1 MGCLLLALQANLA
14 QNALQNS
21 ARGPIKPP
29 NTSARS
35 LLADKAH
42 ALESRG
48 RPDMAIQEWQQI
60 LLSDPKNLEALAG
73 VARDL
78 KMMGSDKAGEAL
90 EKLRAANPNDPNI
103 ARIQALPST
112 HVEND
117 QLKKAGELARQGRL
131 DDAMTVYRQLY
142 ADHPVS
148 YTHLDVYKRQFRA
161 TGRRFSPM
169 RCRT

>member
-1 MGCLLLALQANLA
+1 MRVFKGAWRRVLIAVGCLLLALQANLA

-21 ARGPIKPP
+21 SRGAAKPP

-35 LLADKAH
+35 VLADKAH

-60 LLSDPKNLEALAG
+60 LLSDQKNLEALAG

-90 EKLRAANPNDPNI
+90 ENLRRANPNERRRAATRDSPI
-103 ARIQALPST
+103 PHGRAVPFT
-112 HVEND
+112 
-117 QLKKAGELARQGRL
+117 AG
-131 DDAMTVYRQLY
+131 
-142 ADHPVS
+142 
-148 YTHLDVYKRQFRA
+148 
-161 TGRRFSPM
+161 
-169 RCRT
+169 C